1 MLRSSVLVEVL
12 VPYLARAPEK
22 CGESGAVVP
31 LATMDDSFKYSEDAE
46 DEEVSGILRQNYAS
60 NTDDGQYYDV
70 LSRFGDLMTGS
81 SGSLDSSGGFT
92 SFVTSGGQQLAGEH
106 ENKAQGAPHIGQQ
119 TDATWSRS
127 TTGAGAGHS
136 VHGPRYVQLQVVM
149 CDQAELV
156 LSPPNAFKFGLSGLS
171 IPTIGQGPGYA
182 APSADE
188 RAAWYENLPQGERQ
202 EQAGGSPE
210 LSPGVPLDLE
220 FLSSNG
226 EASPQQS
233 SYGFTQSNVPMRS
246 VNTSSG
252 ANLKP
257 GLGGAQG
264 ALSASKSPQ
273 HARPQFI
280 GPYYQTNSAQP
291 PQHMSQPHFYASG
304 AGYPQQAFS
313 QTEERFQNTYGM
325 MPPPAVQH
333 KQHALGAKGF
343 VAQPPGYEGINSQR
357 NQQGGMQRFE
367 QTQYK
372 KPEQAASVSPRRV
385 DNRSNGRRG
394 GEGVKKAAR
403 NDSNTTGPVASGSKT
418 DAQSAAEN
426 QKRAELVESPTTRL
440 KFKDFYRQFRA
451 REKESFEEAYAYAQ
465 EGLETLP
472 KKIHWRV
479 YLEMADLAKRENKFS
494 DARQLYKT
502 VNKLQPYAPQG
513 WLEYSKMEEECGR
526 LYHCQKILHEGLKY
540 CNFSESLL
548 TKAIKHEERMGN
560 LTAARGLLGRL
571 RTQSVEKAWRT
582 ILEGALLEARAG
594 NVVVA
599 RKVFKYLMQNVP
611 WYGPIYFEAARFE
624 EKNEEFQRAIKI
636 VEKGKPLVCSTQEIE
651 GSLRY

>member
-1 MLRSSVLVEVL
+1 MVWFLIV
-12 VPYLARAPEK
+12 
-22 CGESGAVVP
+22 
-31 LATMDDSFKYSEDAE
+31 ATYSP
-46 DEEVSGILRQNYAS
+46 
-60 NTDDGQYYDV
+60 T
-70 LSRFGDLMTGS
+70 
-81 SGSLDSSGGFT
+81 
-92 SFVTSGGQQLAGEH
+92 
-106 ENKAQGAPHIGQQ
+106 
-119 TDATWSRS
+119 
-127 TTGAGAGHS
+127 
-136 VHGPRYVQLQVVM
+136 
-149 CDQAELV
+149 
-156 LSPPNAFKFGLSGLS
+156 NAFKFGLSGLS
-171 IPTIGQGPGYA
+171 IPTLGSSPGYA
-182 APSADE
+182 APTADE
-188 RAAWYENLPQGERQ
+188 RAAWYENLPQGEQQ
-202 EQAGGSPE
+202 EKQGASPE

-226 EASPQQS
+226 EPSPQPSYGFQQS
-233 SYGFTQSNVPMRS
+233 SSMQLNSATAPVSNI
-246 VNTSSG
+246 
-252 ANLKP
+252 KP
-257 GLGGAQG
+257 GMGHPPD
-264 ALSASKSPQ
+264 ALAATKAPQ
-273 HARPQFI
+273 NSQPQFV
-280 GPYYQTNSAQP
+280 GPYYQTSSAHPPLARPQQQQFYQP
-291 PQHMSQPHFYASG
+291 RE
-304 AGYPQQAFS
+304 GYPQQGYQQPDEHFQHSYGLAP
-313 QTEERFQNTYGM
+313 QNTLHQGLGNTSY
-325 MPPPAVQH
+325 MP
-333 KQHALGAKGF
+333 
-343 VAQPPGYEGINSQR
+343 QPPGYGETNAQR
-357 NQQGGMQRFE
+357 KRGVQR
-367 QTQYK
+367 YADSGY
-372 KPEQAASVSPRRV
+372 KPEATTSAPPRRA
-385 DNRSNGRRG
+385 DNRQNGRRG
-394 GEGVKKAAR
+394 GGDAGKKSSKNEGSGGAVAAGAKFESR
-403 NDSNTTGPVASGSKT
+403 
-418 DAQSAAEN
+418 SAAES

-451 REKESFEEAYAYAQ
+451 REKESFDEAYAYAQ

-624 EKNEEFQRAIKI
+624 EKNEEFHRAIKI
-636 VEKGKPLVCSTQEIE
+636 VEKGKICLGELCLCFVT
-651 GSLRY
+651 